1 MLKKGK
7 AFQLKEKHGVLLMG
21 DELESDE
28 VYDSEMARWIKQEQR
43 KDPWIK
49 QEQRKDPVLKPILKH
64 FTRETRQDHVTDAGT
79 IYRLKNH
86 LLHVVK
92 THTTVRGVKENRES
106 SCY

>member
-1 MLKKGK
+1 MIRDGKVDQAGAAKGSS
-7 AFQLKEKHGVLLMG
+7 AQA
-21 DELESDE
+21 D
-28 VYDSEMARWIKQEQR
+28 
-43 KDPWIK
+43 
-49 QEQRKDPVLKPILKH
+49 ILKH
-64 FTRETRQDHVTDAGT
+64 FTRETRQDCVTDAGT

>member
-1 MLKKGK
+1 
-7 AFQLKEKHGVLLMG
+7 MG

-28 VYDSEMARWIKQEQR
+28 VYDQRMAR
-43 KDPWIK
+43 WIK
-49 QEQRKDPVLKPILKH
+49 QEQRKDPVLKPIILKH
-64 FTRETRQDHVTDAGT
+64 FTRETKKDHVTDAGT